1 MAGPAWCDHRLGDIG
16 DRQGSHRSS
25 VPTARVLQNTADVAP
40 VDSHHK
46 IIVVG
51 FFFSVCHLEIIF
63 FLANLFSSPPPPK
76 RKGNLLKA
84 AAEIAETFPS

>member
-51 FFFSVCHLEIIF
+51 FFFFCVSF
-63 FLANLFSSPPPPK
+63 RNNFFSSKFVLLPSTPK
-76 RKGNLLKA
+76 AKRES
-84 AAEIAETFPS
+84 AESCS